1 MKRSILLLAIMF
13 GSITDHVYA
22 EVPKVLLV
30 IGLVGVG
37 AIFVD
42 ASKTA
47 YDIGMLQGGQRASR
61 RCGIF
66 ETAFAL
72 PQTLIFAGLARSSS
86 DDNKPLHLA
95 VWTAA
100 LTTHGIWTILSAD
113 SKADLSMKK

>member
-1 MKRSILLLAIMF
+1 MKRSTLILAIMS
-13 GSITDHVYA
+13 GSITGHVYA
-22 EVPKVLLV
+22 EVSKVLLV
-30 IGLVGVG
+30 IGLLGVG

-42 ASKTA
+42 ARMTA
-47 YDIGMLQGGQRASR
+47 YDIGMLQGGQRTSR
-61 RCGIF
+61 RHGIF

-100 LTTHGIWTILSAD
+100 LTTHGILAILSAD
-113 SKADLSMKK
+113 AKADLCMKK